1 MPKRCRGVSQ
11 EIGHI
16 KLGRKRGRNRNVITW
31 QSSKRDIGHIPKDN
45 TAYFRGE
52 FRRMVYGGLLM
63 RLELADFRMASTRM
77 FLGLAKSN
85 SGLIT
90 TPFPGIA

>member
-1 MPKRCRGVSQ
+1 MPGVTQ

-16 KLGRKRGRNRNVITW
+16 KLGRSRCRKRKLITW
-31 QSSKRDIGHIPKDN
+31 HSNKRDIANIPKDN

-52 FRRMVYGGLLM
+52 FRRLVYAGLLV
-63 RLELADFRMASTRM
+63 RLELADIRMATTRM
-77 FLGLAKSN
+77 FLGLAKSK

-90 TPFPGIA
+90 TSFPGIA